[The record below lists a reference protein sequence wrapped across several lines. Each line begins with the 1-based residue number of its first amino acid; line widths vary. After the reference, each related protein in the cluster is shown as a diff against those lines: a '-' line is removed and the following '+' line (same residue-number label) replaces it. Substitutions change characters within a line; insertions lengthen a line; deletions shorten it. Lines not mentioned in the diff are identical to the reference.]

1 MSDSTGSTPL
11 QTSVVESIYGRVRE
25 EILNGQHAP
34 GAALKQDDIASRFGV
49 SKIPL
54 REAFSRLESEGLV
67 TLRPRRGYAVKEFNI
82 EEIKEIFNLRA
93 IIEEHGGRLSAEA
106 RTDEDA
112 ARVSDLAQQM
122 SDLDPSLPD
131 YYAKW
136 TELNGRFHGTIM
148 QASGKQHVIKM
159 AKQMRDVL
167 VPYVRLYSTMPEGAE
182 YVDAE
187 HRQIA
192 SAFAA
197 RDSHLVG
204 ALSAAHCYHTRDKLV
219 ASLQKALD
227 ESGGAPL
234 VSRRGAIRG
243 GNKG

>member
-1 MSDSTGSTPL
+1 MPASVAAGKIQP
-11 QTSVVESIYGRVRE
+11 QSVVDTIHARVRE
-25 EILNGQHAP
+25 EILSGQHLP
-34 GAALKQDDIASRFGV
+34 GGVLRQEDIASRFGV

-67 TLRPRRGYAVKEFNI
+67 TLRPRRGYAVKEFNVD
-82 EEIKEIFNLRA
+82 EIKEIFNLRA

-112 ARVSDLAQQM
+112 ARVSELAQQM
-122 SDLDPSLPD
+122 ADLDPSLPD

-148 QASGKQHVIKM
+148 GASGKQHVIKM

-167 VPYVRLYSTMPEGAE
+167 VPYVRLYSSMPDGAE
-182 YVDAE
+182 AVDAE

-192 SAFAA
+192 NAFAA
-197 RDSHLVG
+197 KDGHLVG

-219 ASLQKALD
+219 ASLQRAL
-227 ESGGAPL
+227 ETGAPSL
-234 VSRRGAIRG
+234 HVRRKA
-243 GNKG
+243 